1 MDNGDTR
8 SVGLPLP
15 NTSAST
21 RVHSPSQMG
30 VNALVDAL
38 RGEGVTDPS
47 ARLNALLLHHEVD
60 QFNAAYA
67 EALDEARL
75 TDWVEMFTDDAF
87 YVVIS
92 RENADKGLPVGLIYC
107 DSKAMIHDRAFALEN
122 TAMFAPRY
130 LRHIIGNLRILGEDG
145 QGAIRARANYV
156 VLQVL
161 YDRPDAKLHQVG
173 VYHDV
178 FRRVDGVLKLAER
191 RCIYDNLLVDN
202 ALCLP
207 V

>member
-1 MDNGDTR
+1 MLDAPPAATR
-8 SVGLPLP
+8 D
-15 NTSAST
+15 SA
-21 RVHSPSQMG
+21 
-30 VNALVDAL
+30 LD
-38 RGEGVTDPS
+38 
-47 ARLNALLLHHEVD
+47 ALLLHHEVD

-67 EALDEARL
+67 AALDEQRL
-75 TDWVEMFTDDAF
+75 ADWVEMFTEDAF
-87 YVVIS
+87 YIVIS

-107 DSKAMIHDRAFALEN
+107 DSKAMIYDRAFALEK

-130 LRHIIGNLRILGEDG
+130 LRHIIGNLQVLGEEG
-145 QGAIRARANYV
+145 QGTIRARANYAV
-156 VLQVL
+156 IQVL
-161 YDRPDAKLHQVG
+161 YDRPEAKLHQVG

-178 FRRVDGVLKLAER
+178 FRRVDGALKLVER

>member
-1 MDNGDTR
+1 MTT
-8 SVGLPLP
+8 STPGL
-15 NTSAST
+15 
-21 RVHSPSQMG
+21 
-30 VNALVDAL
+30 D
-38 RGEGVTDPS
+38 
-47 ARLNALLLHHEVD
+47 ALLLHHEVD

-67 EALDEARL
+67 AALDEQRL
-75 TDWVEMFTDDAF
+75 SDWVEMFTDDAF

-92 RENADKGLPVGLIYC
+92 RENADKGMPVGLIYC
-107 DSKAMIHDRAFALEN
+107 DSKAMIHDRAFALEK

-130 LRHIIGNLRILGEDG
+130 LRHIIGNLQILGAANG
-145 QGAIRARANYV
+145 TIRARANYV
-156 VLQVL
+156 VIQVL

-178 FRRVDGVLKLAER
+178 FRRIDGALKLAER

>member
-1 MDNGDTR
+1 M
-8 SVGLPLP
+8 
-15 NTSAST
+15 
-21 RVHSPSQMG
+21 
-30 VNALVDAL
+30 
-38 RGEGVTDPS
+38 
-47 ARLNALLLHHEVD
+47 D

-67 EALDEARL
+67 AALDEQRL
-75 TDWVEMFTDDAF
+75 ADWVEMFTDDAF

-92 RENADKGLPVGLIYC
+92 RENADKGMPVGLIYC
-107 DSKAMIHDRAFALEN
+107 DSKAMIHDRAFALEK

-130 LRHIIGNLRILGEDG
+130 LRHVIGNLQILGGEN
-145 QGAIRARANYV
+145 GAVRARANYV
-156 VLQVL
+156 VIQVL

-178 FRRVDGVLKLAER
+178 FRRIDGVLKLAER